1 MPLTG
6 RSLGSM
12 KIIYLSLLSVIIA
25 AQAGCFYYDY
35 QAKQHDAES
44 AAQFREQTRMV
55 LDQVQTKTNNALDSV
70 LALKQL
76 YPTLLSKATQAAEVQ
91 TQQVEARLQSQIAQL
106 QKASN
111 QAPTQSNNAVSDP
124 DDLQDLKNEMQEIET
139 QVLLLK
145 KQQIDNANT
154 PHLPQS
160 SLSAVKGQ
168 SFTDDDCF
176 VQYRKTHPWYCT
188 AEQKKETKPILQR
201 NLLGKK
207 D

>member
-1 MPLTG
+1 
-6 RSLGSM
+6 M

-25 AQAGCFYYDY
+25 AQAGYFYYDY
-35 QAKQHDAES
+35 QAKQHEAES
-44 AAQFREQTRMV
+44 ATQFREQTRMV

-76 YPTLLSKATQAAEVQ
+76 YPTLVSKATQAAEAQ

-111 QAPTQSNNAVSDP
+111 QAPSQSNNAVSNLEDVE
-124 DDLQDLKNEMQEIET
+124 DLKNEMQEIET

-154 PHLPQS
+154 PRRVAEPLAK
-160 SLSAVKGQ
+160 SAVKAQ
-168 SFTDDDCF
+168 DLTDDDCF
-176 VQYRKTHPWYCT
+176 VQYRKTHPWYYT